1 MIIDIFPYLDH
12 DCRSTCSEKTKKKQ
26 FLLEQAG
33 ADKETDSFLVRKPNL
48 IFISTERALRLPTTY
63 DNHPAN
69 PIPSIHI

>member
-1 MIIDIFPYLDH
+1 MIVDRH
-12 DCRSTCSEKTKKKQ
+12 VQRKQKKL

-63 DNHPAN
+63 DNHPSN